1 MQQNGDTMQQI
12 KKQALFSNV
21 FPIKLKKLQNLPRT
35 PIYQMNIITT
45 LSKKT
50 ESMSLKILLLFLS
63 IISLKIS
70 QKCDVK
76 QSPSMHPWIE
86 SLHRQEQHEFRQK
99 RRRSSPISY
108 YSNTSATQRILL
120 EGDIEKNTGSTST
133 TNNEQ

>member
-1 MQQNGDTMQQI
+1 
-12 KKQALFSNV
+12 
-21 FPIKLKKLQNLPRT
+21 
-35 PIYQMNIITT
+35 
-45 LSKKT
+45 
-50 ESMSLKILLLFLS
+50 MSLKILLLFLS

-86 SLHRQEQHEFRQK
+86 SLHRQKQHEFRQK